1 MFVKRISNPKIEIEK
16 IDAHKVGAEIFRN
29 KSEIFYFKIY
39 SLKNPAALILKQ
51 EALAAGAELL
61 LPHNAI
67 INSAQDSINAL
78 LVINRSAFKALR
90 AKLKAQPFGLRELGE
105 ILETHFKPQ
114 LQTKI
119 KPQIESKNNAFNLDS
134 IESKNPIEST
144 LQNSPQN
151 QPQNSQN
158 TDFESFLKYYQSP
171 KIMGILNLTPDS
183 FFAASRAKSTID
195 AKIRILEIAA
205 NNADIID
212 IGAASSRP
220 GSAEI
225 PEEVELLRFQ
235 EIGEFVLLLKN
246 NFKSALIN
254 LIQEI
259 KDKNLELDSIK
270 NDELRSILSIDSMY
284 LDSINLLNYNID
296 FKADSIEFLIS
307 NLAQKIN
314 NIKFSVDTFQ
324 PKVARFCAERGF
336 AIINDISG
344 FIDPKMREVAQEFNT
359 EAVIMHM
366 QGRQETMQIAPH
378 YENLFLEIDEFFST
392 QIAALRSLGVEK
404 IILDPGLGFGK
415 MLEHNCELLR
425 NLAHFRHFGLPLL
438 IGASRKGMINE
449 ISKSPT
455 QSRLG
460 GTLAL
465 HLRALENGANIIR
478 AHDEY
483 EHIQALRVWLAVK

>member
-16 IDAHKVGAEIFRN
+16 IDAHKIGAEIFRN

-78 LVINRSAFKALR
+78 LVISRSNFKALR

-114 LQTKI
+114 LQI
-119 KPQIESKNNAFNLDS
+119 KSENLNS
-134 IESKNPIEST
+134 IESEKSIEST

-151 QPQNSQN
+151 PHN
-158 TDFESFLKYYQSP
+158 TDFKSFLEYYQSP
-171 KIMGILNLTPDS
+171 KIMGVLNLTPDS
-183 FFAASRAKSTID
+183 FFAESRAKSPLN
-195 AKIRILEIAA
+195 AKVRILEMIA

-225 PEEVELLRFQ
+225 SAEEELLRFQ

-246 NFKSALIN
+246 NFKNALIN

-259 KDKNLELDSIK
+259 KDKNFKIDSIK
-270 NDELRSILSIDSMY
+270 NDELRSILNIDSMY
-284 LDSINLLNYNID
+284 LDSINLINYNID
-296 FKADSIEFLIS
+296 FKLDSIESLIS

-314 NIKFSVDTFQ
+314 NVKFSVDTFQ
-324 PKVARFCAERGF
+324 PEVARFCAERGF

-344 FIDPKMREVAQEFNT
+344 FTNPKMCEIAREFNT

-378 YENLFLEIDEFFST
+378 YENLFLEIDSFFSA
-392 QIAALRSLGVEK
+392 QIAALRALGVEK

-425 NLAHFRHFGLPLL
+425 NLGHFRHFSLPLL

-449 ISKSPT
+449 ISQSPV
-455 QSRLG
+455 QRRLG

-465 HLRALENGANIIR
+465 HLRAIENGANIIR